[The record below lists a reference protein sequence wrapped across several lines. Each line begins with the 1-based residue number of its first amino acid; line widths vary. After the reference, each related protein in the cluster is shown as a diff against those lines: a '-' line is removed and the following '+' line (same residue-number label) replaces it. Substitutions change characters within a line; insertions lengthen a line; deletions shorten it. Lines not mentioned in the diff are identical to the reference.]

1 MNDTF
6 RSIYLYPVTN
16 ITFQVTVMN
25 LVEGVD
31 GRVGERIVRHDAGV
45 GDQLLVARPAALEIE
60 RHETCR
66 VCSPPI

>member
-1 MNDTF
+1 
-6 RSIYLYPVTN
+6 
-16 ITFQVTVMN
+16 MN

-45 GDQLLVARPAALEIE
+45 GDQLLVAGSVALEIE
-60 RHETCR
+60 RHDSCR